1 MLVKFLKTVS
11 RWWWNKNFLRK
22 NRDLMK
28 HDDNLQKYRLV
39 LGVGRSGTT
48 WLSCVLSETP
58 TPIRFF
64 MEPFY
69 PLRPRVSF
77 SVSGDQTAIEYTPR
91 LQDQHPL
98 SNIFRSLLTP
108 QHDWHSMGLSGN
120 LIRNDN
126 DWQVCIIKEVHSLL
140 AAEAM
145 LKFLKCPTVFLL
157 RDPLYII
164 DSLFA
169 RDGLK
174 TTYLCNESKYVNNPS
189 FLKRFSPDPTKD
201 ISMILKESVSNDK
214 KRERIIIDK
223 VLTVSLIQSMFRVLS
238 SEFQYAQIIEYESLC
253 QSPELYFRSIASFLS
268 LDWSE
273 SIEQYL
279 LKTLRSALHQR
290 KNDYPI
296 FLDTI
301 NQIGRPF
308 KFLSKEEVL
317 LCRRVLNDYSF
328 DLSSKPTILT
338 KIYENTSIPKKEP
351 YQNS

>member
-69 PLRPRVSF
+69 QLRPRVNFSF
-77 SVSGDQTAIEYTPR
+77 SGDQTAIEYTAT

-108 QHDWHSMGLSGN
+108 QYDWHSMGLSGN

-174 TTYLCNESKYVNNPS
+174 TTYLCNESKYVNNPF

-253 QSPELYFRSIASFLS
+253 QSPELHFRSIASFLS

-279 LKTLRSALHQR
+279 LKTLRSTLHQR
-290 KNDYPI
+290 KKDYPI

-328 DLSSKPTILT
+328 DFSSKHTRLT
-338 KIYENTSIPKKEP
+338 N
-351 YQNS
+351 

>member
-11 RWWWNKNFLRK
+11 RRRRNKKFLK
-22 NRDLMK
+22 NADLMK
-28 HDDNLQKYRLV
+28 YDDNLQKFRLI
-39 LGVGRSGTT
+39 LGIGRSGTT

-69 PLRPRVSF
+69 PLWPRVSF
-77 SVSGDQTAIEYTPR
+77 SDRSDQSAIEYEAT

-98 SNIFRSLLTP
+98 SNILCSLLTP
-108 QHDWHSMGLSGN
+108 QYDWHSLGLSGS
-120 LIRNDN
+120 LIRNDH
-126 DWQVCIIKEVHSLL
+126 DWKVCLVKEVHSLL
-140 AAEAM
+140 ATEAI
-145 LKFLKCPTVFLL
+145 LKFLKCPAILLL

-169 RDGLK
+169 RDGLE

-201 ISMILKESVSNDK
+201 ISMILKESVPNGRI
-214 KRERIIIDK
+214 RENIILDK
-223 VLTVSLIQSMFRVLS
+223 VLTVSLIHSMFRVLS

-253 QSPELYFRSIASFLS
+253 QSPELHFHSIASFFS

-273 SIEQYL
+273 STEQYL
-279 LKTLRSALHQR
+279 LKTMRSSLDQI
-290 KNDYPI
+290 KNNYPI
-296 FLDTI
+296 FLKTI
-301 NQIGRPF
+301 DQIGRPF

-328 DLSSKPTILT
+328 DFSFKPTM
-338 KIYENTSIPKKEP
+338 
-351 YQNS
+351 

>member
-1 MLVKFLKTVS
+1 MLAKFLKTVS
-11 RWWWNKNFLRK
+11 RRRWNKNFLRK
-22 NRDLMK
+22 NPDLMK
-28 HDDNLQKYRLV
+28 HDDNLQKFRLV

-69 PLRPRVSF
+69 QLRPRVSF
-77 SVSGDQTAIEYTPR
+77 SVSGDQTAIEYKAT

-108 QHDWHSMGLSGN
+108 QYDWHSLGLSGN
-120 LIRNDN
+120 LIRNDH
-126 DWQVCIIKEVHSLL
+126 DWKVCLIKEVHSLL
-140 AAEAM
+140 ATEAM
-145 LKFLKCPTVFLL
+145 LKFLKCPTVLVL

-174 TTYLCNESKYVNNPS
+174 TAYLCNESKYVNNPF

-201 ISMILKESVSNDK
+201 ISMILKESVPNGK
-214 KRERIIIDK
+214 IRENIILDK
-223 VLTVSLIQSMFRVLS
+223 VLTVSLIQSMFRVLA
-238 SEFQYAQIIEYESLC
+238 SEFQHAQIIEYESLC
-253 QSPELYFRSIASFLS
+253 QSPELHFHSIASFLS

-279 LKTLRSALHQR
+279 LKTMRSTLDQR

-296 FLDTI
+296 FLETI
-301 NQIGRPF
+301 DQIGRPF

-328 DLSSKPTILT
+328 DFSSKPTMLT
-338 KIYENTSIPKKEP
+338 N
-351 YQNS
+351 